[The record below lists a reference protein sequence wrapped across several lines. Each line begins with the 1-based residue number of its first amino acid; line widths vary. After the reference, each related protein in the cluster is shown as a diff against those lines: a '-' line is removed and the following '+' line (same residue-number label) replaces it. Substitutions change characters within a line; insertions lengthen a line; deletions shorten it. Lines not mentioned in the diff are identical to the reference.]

1 MFAKYYKNMIWD
13 DTGFLLSKNRY
24 NENSLISEIYTKK
37 HGKISGIIFGGTS
50 KKIKNYLQIGNKI
63 HINFNSKSENRIGY
77 FKVEIQQPLSAIY
90 FDNYQKL
97 SCITSAMHLVK
108 ILTAESQTNK
118 KIYVLIENFYNLLKN
133 QNWIKDY
140 IFWELELFKILGYDL
155 ELNKL
160 VSKNIIENK
169 LQYIVKSSSE
179 KKIIPN
185 FLIDKNENLVDL
197 ITLHKGLKLIGDYL
211 DKTILKPNNLNHPVS
226 RLQFI
231 NSLKQLL

>member
-1 MFAKYYKNMIWD
+1 MIWD

-24 NENSLISEIYTKK
+24 NENSLISEIYTKE
-37 HGKISGIIFGGTS
+37 HGKVSGIIFGGTS

-169 LQYIVKSSSE
+169 LQYVVKSSSE